1 MGKKTGHSRAL
12 KPFGSAIK
20 GATTNLERSLRKLNV
35 VKRNIST
42 TILTDQLTQVDSNY
56 QSSNNKNTTGDAEF
70 DQIDFT
76 QAGSLHSK

>member
-12 KPFGSAIK
+12 KPFNSAIK

-42 TILTDQLTQVDSNY
+42 TILNDQLTQVDSNY
-56 QSSNNKNTTGDAEF
+56 QSSNN
-70 DQIDFT
+70 
-76 QAGSLHSK
+76 

>member
-56 QSSNNKNTTGDAEF
+56 
-70 DQIDFT
+70 
-76 QAGSLHSK
+76 